1 MFVMIEYYKQY
12 IKVTRNVSDNTV
24 KHYVTAINTIN
35 ALLNKYDFPIKN
47 IFSVISI
54 EELDSIKVFLLGNEE
69 FVKKDTVGNRMYSVA
84 FNHFYKF
91 ACEDK
96 DFYCKNLEK
105 MDIVIPKKNLVISKS
120 WKRNKIIAAQSL
132 EFANYT
138 CECNISHET
147 FVSASNGR
155 PYMEGHHLIPIKFQE
170 NFDVSLDVYAN
181 IICLCPICHRML
193 HYGLHS
199 ERKYAADKLF
209 ENRKERLLHSGIDI
223 SRSEFDQLVI

>member
-155 PYMEGHHLIPIKFQE
+155 PYMEGHHLI
-170 NFDVSLDVYAN
+170 
-181 IICLCPICHRML
+181 
-193 HYGLHS
+193 
-199 ERKYAADKLF
+199 RKTDCCF
-209 ENRKERLLHSGIDI
+209 
-223 SRSEFDQLVI
+223 